1 MILQD
6 FKFDS
11 KLKLNS
17 VNGKQ
22 IPKIQDSDLWYLSN
36 TKLRKW
42 EIILITIGLLAY
54 FNQFW

>member
-22 IPKIQDSDLWYLSN
+22 ISKIQDSDL
-36 TKLRKW
+36 
-42 EIILITIGLLAY
+42 
-54 FNQFW
+54 